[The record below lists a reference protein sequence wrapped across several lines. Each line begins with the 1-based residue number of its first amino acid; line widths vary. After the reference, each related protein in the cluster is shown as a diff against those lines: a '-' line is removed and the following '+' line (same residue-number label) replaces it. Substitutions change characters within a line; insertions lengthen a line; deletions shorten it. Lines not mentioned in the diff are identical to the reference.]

1 MKTKMP
7 CGFGISTLNL
17 HRDHSPK
24 WGEPSHPCSLPAGN
38 SVTHL
43 KQPTPQGSLQASSWN
58 NIYQWL
64 LLLPRGFPQAW
75 GLLLPHPGV
84 HPFPALLGVADN
96 ITISSAQNFPRYW
109 KTAFLCAHFNQ
120 QKHRRFQSRCF
131 LSLLTVS
138 WAGGP
143 VKAVLLDKSFNQG
156 FHSWIWVTG
165 DRKGSSAV
173 KSRQQRLVQST
184 VFSPCFHMRL
194 RCVLLALGTWLA

>member
-1 MKTKMP
+1 MP
-7 CGFGISTLNL
+7 RGFGISTLNL

-38 SVTHL
+38 SITHL

-96 ITISSAQNFPRYW
+96 ITISSAQNFLRNWRLSCVYTSINRSTGISKADVSCRCLLCPEQVALLKLYCW
-109 KTAFLCAHFNQ
+109 TSLSIKAFIPGYEWRATG
-120 QKHRRFQSRCF
+120 K
-131 LSLLTVS
+131 
-138 WAGGP
+138 G
-143 VKAVLLDKSFNQG
+143 VLLSNP
-156 FHSWIWVTG
+156 
-165 DRKGSSAV
+165 GSRDWCNLLS
-173 KSRQQRLVQST
+173 
-184 VFSPCFHMRL
+184 FSPCFHMRL